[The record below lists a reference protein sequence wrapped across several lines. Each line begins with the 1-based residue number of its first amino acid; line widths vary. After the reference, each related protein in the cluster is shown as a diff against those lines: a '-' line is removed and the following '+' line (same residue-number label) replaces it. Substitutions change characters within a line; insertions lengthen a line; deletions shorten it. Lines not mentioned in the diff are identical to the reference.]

1 MSLENRVTEI
11 IVNKLGVKPEE
22 VVLKADF
29 QTDLGADS
37 LDLVEL
43 MMDFEDSFNL
53 KISDEEA
60 GALKTVGAVVAFL
73 DEKGIKA

>member
-11 IVNKLGVKPEE
+11 IVNKLGVRPEE
-22 VVLKADF
+22 VTPEANF

-43 MMDFEDSFNL
+43 MMDFEDSFKL
-53 KISDEEA
+53 KISDEESS
-60 GALKTVGAVVAFL
+60 GLKTVADVIGYLKGHGA
-73 DEKGIKA
+73 EE

>member
-11 IVNKLGVKPEE
+11 IVDKLGTRTEE
-22 VVLKADF
+22 VTPEANF

-43 MMDFEDSFNL
+43 IMAFEDSFKL
-53 KISDEEA
+53 KISEEDSA
-60 GALKTVGAVVAFL
+60 KLRTVGDVISYLKQHGVS
-73 DEKGIKA
+73 E

>member
-11 IVNKLGVKPEE
+11 IVDKLGTKPEE
-22 VVLKADF
+22 VTPEANF

-43 MMDFEDSFNL
+43 IMAFEDSFKL
-53 KISDEEA
+53 KISEEDSA
-60 GALKTVGAVVAFL
+60 KLRTVGDVIEYLKQHGVS
-73 DEKGIKA
+73 E

>member
-11 IVNKLGVKPEE
+11 IVNKLGVRAEE
-22 VVLKADF
+22 VSAEANF

-43 MMDFEDSFNL
+43 MMDFEDSSSL
-53 KISDEEA
+53 KSVGDVIKYLKAHGVEE
-60 GALKTVGAVVAFL
+60 
-73 DEKGIKA
+73 

>member
-1 MSLENRVTEI
+1 MSLESRVTEI

-22 VVLKADF
+22 VTPEAGF

-43 MMDFEDSFNL
+43 MMDFEDSFKL
-53 KISDEEA
+53 KISDEDSSS
-60 GALKTVGAVVAFL
+60 LKTVGDVITYLKNHGAG
-73 DEKGIKA
+73 E

>member
-1 MSLENRVTEI
+1 MSLENRVSEI

-22 VVLKADF
+22 VKPEADF

-43 MMDFEDSFNL
+43 MMDFEDSFGL
-53 KISDEEA
+53 KITDEEA
-60 GALKTVGAVVAFL
+60 SELRTVGDVIGFL
-73 DEKGIKA
+73 EKKDLEA

>member
-11 IVNKLGVKPEE
+11 IVNKLGVRSEE
-22 VVLKADF
+22 VTPEANF

-43 MMDFEDSFNL
+43 MMDFEDSFKL
-53 KISDEEA
+53 KISDEDSSS
-60 GALKTVGAVVAFL
+60 LKSVGDVIKYLESHGVV
-73 DEKGIKA
+73 E

>member
-11 IVNKLGVKPEE
+11 IVNKLGVRPEE
-22 VVLKADF
+22 ITREANF

-43 MMDFEDSFNL
+43 MMDFEDSFKL
-53 KISDEEA
+53 KISDEESST
-60 GALKTVGAVVAFL
+60 LKTVGDVIGYLKNQGV
-73 DEKGIKA
+73 EE